1 MKDNSRIFRL
11 VKKSNL
17 LERII
22 KGYNLVQK
30 LESEKNYRCQYAPYL
45 LTLAQKVNSFEI
57 PELNE
62 LRLSTPGWDSVVEI
76 VEKTNKLLKDY
87 QNASTFTPGQRND
100 FDDEFIANVESDDD
114 EKDYD
119 IEISEVLLSKIEIES
134 M

>member
-1 MKDNSRIFRL
+1 MKFEKNNFAHKLTEDFYFNMFYMKDNSRIFRL

-87 QNASTFTPGQRND
+87 QNASTFTWP
-100 FDDEFIANVESDDD
+100 
-114 EKDYD
+114 K
-119 IEISEVLLSKIEIES
+119 K
-134 M
+134 